1 MAWTKEKARQRNEE
15 RFKQGLCIG
24 CGKVKALP
32 GYSFC
37 ISCREKRN
45 AISRKWNAT
54 HAGYYRE
61 RYHKLKEQGR
71 CAHCGGIVEDGKT
84 HCPACL
90 ENVKNAQTGKREKK
104 KEQREKATKEAM
116 EIFTAAGLKCEI
128 ADERSGSIRI
138 LRKWHNFYYYPTTGR
153 LHGYGIMETG
163 EVIRKVEEVE
173 G

>member
-1 MAWTKEKARQRNEE
+1 MRTLRGNRRGRKDTLPCLSGKCKERS
-15 RFKQGLCIG
+15 G
-24 CGKVKALP
+24 
-32 GYSFC
+32 
-37 ISCREKRN
+37 
-45 AISRKWNAT
+45 RKE
-54 HAGYYRE
+54 G
-61 RYHKLKEQGR
+61 
-71 CAHCGGIVEDGKT
+71 
-84 HCPACL
+84 
-90 ENVKNAQTGKREKK
+90 KK

-116 EIFTAAGLKCEI
+116 EIFMAAGLKCEI